1 MLACAHKHTA
11 YVRTREHAYVRAYT
25 HMYHPT
31 QQWLTVFAGICF
43 MLVDLID
50 FQNGKNEP
58 DAARSVIGII
68 IVMSVFPIPL
78 VHWCNPS
85 AKCFKT

>member
-1 MLACAHKHTA
+1 MRACAHERTA
-11 YVRTREHAYVRAYT
+11 HERARAHAYVRAYT
-25 HMYHPT
+25 RMYHNT

-58 DAARSVIGII
+58 DGARSVIGII
-68 IVMSVFPIPL
+68 IVMSVLPNPFSSL
-78 VHWCNPS
+78 V
-85 AKCFKT
+85 